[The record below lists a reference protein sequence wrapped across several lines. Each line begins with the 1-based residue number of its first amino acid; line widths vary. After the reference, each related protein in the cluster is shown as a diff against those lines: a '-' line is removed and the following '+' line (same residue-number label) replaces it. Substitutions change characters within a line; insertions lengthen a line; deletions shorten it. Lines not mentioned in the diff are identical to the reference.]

1 MRLGLGGQ
9 SSGHF
14 SPASHE
20 PAPKPAEQPSHP
32 ARQSGNTAGFL
43 TRPTRDQQPRRRVP
57 ARATG
62 AAELGQ
68 AGPICS
74 EVPDEGREVRE
85 MCGWDLCGAREMLQ
99 AVHRK
104 APRRTL
110 PEDLSDPGLLGSGE
124 HGGRYRIRTVPRG
137 PNRVSSPRR
146 AHKEPEWPTARG
158 LVPPTR
164 ARWRSRGAGR
174 SVAGQAKHPPN
185 PLFSL
190 PFPHRG
196 DAGSGAK
203 RQGTRLD
210 LSERSL
216 LESAHWLSAG
226 HQGQDR
232 SVTPRHKIR
241 GRPVDK
247 SVGSRRS
254 GSGFRALR
262 ASRLVSVQSPLNRD
276 SSIREAGYLTIASC
290 SGIHWSPRGVHVTR
304 SRVA

>member
-14 SPASHE
+14 SPASRE

-32 ARQSGNTAGFL
+32 AWQSGNTAGFL

-104 APRRTL
+104 GPRRTL
-110 PEDLSDPGLLGSGE
+110 PEDLSDPGLLGAGE

-137 PNRVSSPRR
+137 LNRVSSPSR
-146 AHKEPEWPTARG
+146 AHKVPGIEEREQLTRELAR
-158 LVPPTR
+158 LAEAVR
-164 ARWRSRGAGR
+164 LA
-174 SVAGQAKHPPN
+174 VN
-185 PLFSL
+185 SL
-190 PFPHRG
+190 PYSGRCRP
-196 DAGSGAK
+196 DAGK
-203 RQGTRLD
+203 RDWG
-210 LSERSL
+210 
-216 LESAHWLSAG
+216 
-226 HQGQDR
+226 
-232 SVTPRHKIR
+232 V
-241 GRPVDK
+241 
-247 SVGSRRS
+247 
-254 GSGFRALR
+254 
-262 ASRLVSVQSPLNRD
+262 
-276 SSIREAGYLTIASC
+276 Y
-290 SGIHWSPRGVHVTR
+290 SPRGGWPKCCKT
-304 SRVA
+304 SKAPAKSSPLSSLSPSWFSAGPIGEKPS

>member
-14 SPASHE
+14 SPASPE

-32 ARQSGNTAGFL
+32 AWQSGNTAGFL

-104 APRRTL
+104 GPRRTL
-110 PEDLSDPGLLGSGE
+110 PEDLSDPGLLGAGE

-137 PNRVSSPRR
+137 PNRVSSPSR
-146 AHKEPEWPTARG
+146 AHKEPEWATARG

-164 ARWRSRGAGR
+164 S
-174 SVAGQAKHPPN
+174 N
-185 PLFSL
+185 P
-190 PFPHRG
+190 G
-196 DAGSGAK
+196 
-203 RQGTRLD
+203 
-210 LSERSL
+210 
-216 LESAHWLSAG
+216 
-226 HQGQDR
+226 
-232 SVTPRHKIR
+232 
-241 GRPVDK
+241 
-247 SVGSRRS
+247 
-254 GSGFRALR
+254 R
-262 ASRLVSVQSPLNRD
+262 ASRRPPGIEEREQLTRELARLAEAVAAGGQLPALGGWPKCCKTSKAPAKSSLLSSLSP
-276 SSIREAGYLTIASC
+276 S
-290 SGIHWSPRGVHVTR
+290 W
-304 SRVA
+304 

>member
-14 SPASHE
+14 SPASRE

-32 ARQSGNTAGFL
+32 AWQSGNTAGFL

-104 APRRTL
+104 GPRRTL
-110 PEDLSDPGLLGSGE
+110 PEDLSDPGLLGAGE

-137 PNRVSSPRR
+137 PNRVSSPSR
-146 AHKEPEWPTARG
+146 AHKEPEWATARG

-164 ARWRSRGAGR
+164 A
-174 SVAGQAKHPPN
+174 N
-185 PLFSL
+185 PRVSTPCPTL
-190 PFPHRG
+190 G
-196 DAGSGAK
+196 DADQADAGK
-203 RQGTRLD
+203 RDWG
-210 LSERSL
+210 
-216 LESAHWLSAG
+216 
-226 HQGQDR
+226 
-232 SVTPRHKIR
+232 V
-241 GRPVDK
+241 
-247 SVGSRRS
+247 
-254 GSGFRALR
+254 
-262 ASRLVSVQSPLNRD
+262 
-276 SSIREAGYLTIASC
+276 Y
-290 SGIHWSPRGVHVTR
+290 SPREGWPKCCRT
-304 SRVA
+304 SKAPAKASFLSSPSPSWFSAEPIGEKPS